1 MYRFLWI
8 SAVVVVLDQASKWM
22 ALKHLVRHV
31 EVPLLPFLNL
41 TLVYNTGAA
50 FGFLSGASGWQNVFF
65 IVVAIVASAIVVVM
79 LRKLGTRDTQLA
91 VALTLVLGGAIG
103 NLIDRLVYGYVID
116 YIDFYIGSWHFW
128 TFNVADSAITVGAIL
143 LVLDSVGI
151 RLLRRTAA

>member
-8 SAVVVVLDQASKWM
+8 SAVVVVLDQTSKWM